1 MKKGIVCI
9 TSVLFCCLILTAT
22 HLSAQ
27 ALKIGVFDIQKII
40 KESKKIDGYRQEV
53 LKNLESKKKP
63 LRDKE
68 EVVRLLEEKL
78 KGDGQKLSLNER
90 SAAEEKLAN
99 EVKELKRLKEDF
111 DIAMQK
117 MDREFTQKAFRD
129 IGAVIRNIADTES
142 YTIIFEKTGAGV
154 AYLKDSLDITGKII
168 NQLK

>member
-1 MKKGIVCI
+1 MKKVTVIAFLIC
-9 TSVLFCCLILTAT
+9 SVIAFYSS
-22 HLSAQ
+22 HLHAQ

-40 KESKKIDGYRQEV
+40 KEPKKIDGYRQEV
-53 LKNLESKKKP
+53 LKNLESKRKP

-68 EVVRLLEEKL
+68 EVVKLLEEKL

-90 SAAEEKLAN
+90 SDAEEKLAN